1 MINIYIPELSNIDI
15 KKITSYLYEKKN
27 KKQLICFDGF
37 YEYINDK
44 LYKFKI
50 KYDETY
56 KNHIEIINNTNIF
69 CSKKKII
76 KFDTVHMLPYEH
88 DFIDK
93 QINTYKLSEKSKNNF
108 IVELINNKVSD
119 YYFESFEDFDNL
131 SLQEDISSF
140 LFKLN

>member
-56 KNHIEIINNTNIF
+56 KNHVEIINNTNIF

-88 DFIDK
+88 GIIDK
-93 QINTYKLSEKSKNNF
+93 QINTYKLSEKSKNRF

>member
-56 KNHIEIINNTNIF
+56 KNHVEIINNTNIF

-76 KFDTVHMLPYEH
+76 KHPLTPL
-88 DFIDK
+88 ILN
-93 QINTYKLSEKSKNNF
+93 QNSGIQGGIIILRSSEQRCIRDVAK
-108 IVELINNKVSD
+108 D
-119 YYFESFEDFDNL
+119 P
-131 SLQEDISSF
+131 
-140 LFKLN
+140 